1 MALAPLGID
10 KTIDVWIKLVSNQS
24 GLQWAAWLA
33 WLVSL
38 SVVVAILCAFYYFY
52 FVKKDMKFVS
62 AGIISGIVVT
72 VVIEVLK
79 RVFLRPRPDAS
90 DLFSFP
96 SRHAALAFM
105 LAWLAIQQNPKSK
118 ARYLLIPWAI
128 AVAFS
133 RLWLE
138 QHYLSDVLFG
148 AFIGIFAAFV
158 AYNYYK
164 NKTSSRR
171 TGKRKF

>member
-24 GLQWAAWLA
+24 GLQWAAWLT

-38 SVVVAILCAFYYFY
+38 SVVIVILCAFYYFY
-52 FVKKDMKFVS
+52 FVKKDLKFIY

-72 VVIEVLK
+72 ILIEVLK
-79 RVFLRPRPDAS
+79 RVLLRPRPDAS

-118 ARYLLIPWAI
+118 ARWLLVPWAV

-138 QHYLSDVLFG
+138 QHYLTDVLFG
-148 AFIGIFAAFV
+148 GLIGIATALI
-158 AYNYYK
+158 AYKYYK
-164 NKTSSRR
+164 PK
-171 TGKRKF
+171 KRLKLARDR